1 MKKFFMAALIAA
13 ALCMPALA
21 SADDD
26 IQDISKVTCK
36 EFLSSDEK
44 EISFLLAWIDGYMS
58 AKSDNTQISTAWME
72 KLGEHMGSYCSANPK
87 KTIMDAMEAV
97 PAE

>member
-1 MKKFFMAALIAA
+1 MKKFLMAALIGA
-13 ALCMPALA
+13 ALCMPAAA

-26 IQDISKVTCK
+26 TQDVSKITCK
-36 EFLSSDEK
+36 EFLASDESD
-44 EISFLLAWIDGYMS
+44 ISFMLAWIDGYMS
-58 AKSDNTQISTAWME
+58 AKSNNTKISSAWME
-72 KLGEHMGSYCSANPK
+72 KLGEHMGSYCSANPG